1 MSKPFWT
8 FLLVGGAAVG
18 GYYVYTNYIAPADGS
33 TSSGNSLLSNIQAG
47 LNRLSSFGSGSTT
60 TAYGGGSNGGSSSI
74 PGTGSNGSTNS
85 PAEGNSDDDG
95 DDSLSNAAEDDGE
108 DD

>member
-1 MSKPFWT
+1 MSKVFWT

-18 GYYVYTNYIAPADGS
+18 GYLVYTNYIAP
-33 TSSGNSLLSNIQAG
+33 SSAGASLANSFLSNIQANF
-47 LNRLSSFGSGSTT
+47 NRLTSLGSGSTT

-74 PGTGSNGSTNS
+74 PGSGSNGSTNS